1 MKSLIILVT
10 GATAGIGRRTALDLA
25 RAGHRVFATGRRK
38 EALASLKVEA
48 GDLPLEVLS
57 LDVTKASSIE
67 EARATIEVMTEGYPV
82 DVLINNAGYGLVGAM
97 EDITDAQLR
106 AQYDTNVFGL
116 MAVTRAFLPAMRAR
130 GTGKIINVSSMG
142 GKVTFPFMGAYNSTK
157 YAIESM
163 SDALRV
169 ELKPFG
175 VDVVLIEPGAIHTE
189 FADVA
194 IGNAAIAKESPWS
207 SAVADAEEM
216 RKKFD
221 ATAVGPEHVSRA
233 ILRAITARRPS
244 ARYVAPRRTHFV
256 LSMFRLLPTRWMDTM
271 LAAASGL
278 TKKKLLGE
286 APAPL
291 LPAASRAR

>member
-1 MKSLIILVT
+1 MKSLIILIT

-25 RAGHRVFATGRRK
+25 RAGHRVFATGRRQ
-38 EALASLKVEA
+38 EALASLKEEA
-48 GDLPLEVLS
+48 SGLS
-57 LDVTKASSIE
+57 LDVLPMDVTKQSSIDQAKE
-67 EARATIEVMTEGYPV
+67 RIESMTGGRSV
-82 DVLINNAGYGLVGAM
+82 DVLINNAGYGLVGPM

-116 MAVTRAFLPAMRAR
+116 MAVTRTFLPPMRER
-130 GTGKIINVSSMG
+130 GFGRIINVSSMG

-169 ELKPFG
+169 ELAPFG
-175 VDVVLIEPGAIHTE
+175 VGVVLIEPGAIHTE

-194 IGNAAIAKESPWS
+194 LGNATVARQSAWA
-207 SAVADAEEM
+207 SAVADSEEM

-233 ILRAITARRPS
+233 IMRAVTARRPS

-256 LSMFRLLPTRWMDTM
+256 LWMFRLVPTRWMDGM
-271 LAAASGL
+271 LALATGL
-278 TKKKLLGE
+278 TRKKLLG
-286 APAPL
+286 ARPAPL
-291 LPAASRAR
+291 LAADSGAR